1 MCLDAL
7 FSQILL
13 SSSMW
18 RVVIA
23 IIILLILLILIPK
36 ENALVVLWSTGWRE
50 WESTV
55 DNHIE
60 LINRLGGDPVLGIHY
75 WSKMPIRGGTETTG
89 DAPSYPP
96 EQLNRWNYVHST
108 TEQSPELLSK
118 IKTNLKEGGY
128 GLGYIIESTK
138 IALENAEIAYFRKF
152 GRPMPDDTLILRL
165 RPDIIIDVD
174 KFPTEIPEGDNFYI
188 SNWNRVYRREWN
200 PDMPEVGDIM
210 CLTTKKVMRKIV
222 NTRIEDI
229 ERICNP
235 DQKLGFG
242 EAYMY
247 ALLKVRNVDIINHPD
262 IHTKMQRSKDEIEIL
277 S

>member
-1 MCLDAL
+1 
-7 FSQILL
+7 
-13 SSSMW
+13 MW

-23 IIILLILLILIPK
+23 IIILLIFLILIPK

-50 WESTV
+50 WDSTV

-75 WSKMPIRGGTETTG
+75 WSKIPIKQDVDARTSG
-89 DAPSYPP
+89 DAPRDPP
-96 EQLNRWNYVHST
+96 AQLKIWDYNHSVT
-108 TEQSPELLSK
+108 DQSPELLNK
-118 IKTNLKEGGY
+118 IKSNVKEGGR
-128 GLGYIIESTK
+128 GLSYIIESTR
-138 IALENAEIAYFRKF
+138 IALENAEAEYLRKF
-152 GRPMPDDTLILRL
+152 GRPMPDDAIILRL
-165 RPDIIIDVD
+165 RPDVLVDVD
-174 KFPTEIPEGDNFYI
+174 KFPTKIPKGDNFYI
-188 SNWNRVYRREWN
+188 SNWNRRYRPNWN

-222 NTRIEDI
+222 DTPIEDI

-235 DQKLGFG
+235 DNKLSFG

-247 ALLKVRNVDIINHPD
+247 ALLKAHDVEIINDPD
-262 IHTKMQRSKDEIEIL
+262 IHTKMQRGKDDIELL